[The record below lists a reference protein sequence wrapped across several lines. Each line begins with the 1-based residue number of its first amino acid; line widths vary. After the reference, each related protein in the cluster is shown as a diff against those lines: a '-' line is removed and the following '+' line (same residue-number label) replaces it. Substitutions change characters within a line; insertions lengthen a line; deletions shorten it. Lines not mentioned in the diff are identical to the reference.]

1 MGTDITLHA
10 ERRGKTRWEHC
21 GQLEQFENRNYEF
34 FAILAN
40 VRNPIRST
48 APFDFITQNRG
59 LPEDISEDV
68 RKDGLLQCGNNPGWV
83 TLRELLDFDWD
94 GKTILR
100 SAVVDPA
107 LAPLFGDGKQR
118 FPKERINGPYWLADQ
133 GRGPRVTWI
142 DTYREA
148 VDGTFLDDL
157 LRTLARFGAPED
169 VRLVFS
175 FDS

>member
-10 ERRGKTRWEHC
+10 ERRVKTGWEHC
-21 GQLEQFENRNYEF
+21 GPLEQFEIRHYEF

-40 VRNPIRST
+40 VQNPIRST
-48 APFDFITQNRG
+48 VPFDFITQNRG
-59 LPEDISEDV
+59 LPEDISEGA
-68 RKDGLLQCGNNPGWV
+68 RKDGLLQGGSDSGWV

-107 LAPLFGDGKQR
+107 LAPLFGDGQQR
-118 FPKERINGPYWLADQ
+118 FPRERINGPYWVADN

-148 VDGTFLDDL
+148 VGGAFLDDL
-157 LRTLARFGAPED
+157 LHTLARFGAPED